1 MELGELK
8 TFVTVVVERT
18 GEDFASR
25 KAPIALRVS
34 R

>member
-8 TFVTVVVERT
+8 TFVTVVA
-18 GEDFASR
+18 EDSVSR
-25 KAPIALRVS
+25 KAPIALRMS